1 MAFDLFGGL
10 FDFDG
15 DGVTSPEEETMAFLL
30 GEEWNKRGKEEEE
43 EDGEQQ

>member
-15 DGVTSPEEETMAFLL
+15 DGVISPEEETMAFLL
-30 GEEWNKRGKEEEE
+30 GEEWKKKEKKEK
-43 EDGEQQ
+43 EDERE